1 MKYTTISV
9 RQVVQKRQFEPLDIA
24 ITAELNDADN
34 LQDCMNELKRQVAFA
49 LAEGIRPTT
58 PSKASEK
65 TIPGVTDVY
74 TPADLPKSPKP
85 KATVVTPA
93 APDDDNF

>member
-49 LAEGIRPTT
+49 LAEGIRPTA

-74 TPADLPKSPKP
+74 QPKDLKKAEQRVVQGQPDPAE
-85 KATVVTPA
+85 
-93 APDDDNF
+93 DDNF